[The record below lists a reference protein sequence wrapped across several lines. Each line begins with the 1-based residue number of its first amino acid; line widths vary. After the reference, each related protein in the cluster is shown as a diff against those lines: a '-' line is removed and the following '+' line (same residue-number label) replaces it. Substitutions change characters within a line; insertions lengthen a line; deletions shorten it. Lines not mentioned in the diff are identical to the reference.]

1 MENTEAPLSKTEYNY
16 IRTIEKADELIAKQD
31 TALKQEKTAN
41 EQMSMELEAI
51 KLAKGVS
58 DKEIT
63 GLKSEI
69 EKLKADLIETTKEC
83 QLHVDNIEVQNDNLM
98 EQIEVLK
105 GQILPEEEMLFYH
118 SCKAD
123 IILAELYKERREF
136 TIEELKEKKFPV
148 VVLETDGSEPSGIET
163 SNFKLIKNTNE
174 NEYQL
179 SKK

>member
-31 TALKQEKTAN
+31 MALKQEKTAN
-41 EQMSMELEAI
+41 EQMATELETI
-51 KLAKGVS
+51 RLAKGVS
-58 DKEIT
+58 DKEII

-69 EKLKADLIETTKEC
+69 EKLKADITETTKEC
-83 QLHVDNIEVQNDNLM
+83 QLHVDNIEAQNDDLL
-98 EQIEVLK
+98 EQIEVFKTQVLS
-105 GQILPEEEMLFYH
+105 EEELLFYH

-123 IILAELYKERREF
+123 IILAELYKEKEEF

-174 NEYQL
+174 NEYKL